1 MKRNRERI
9 VGAEERA
16 AAATSSSFNQ
26 PSDPRRAPRRVPLP
40 EVAPRIETEVDRDV
54 RSSALVPVSKRPRKV
69 GQVLAFD
76 PKM

>member
-1 MKRNRERI
+1 LKRNRERI

-26 PSDPRRAPRRVPLP
+26 PSDPRRVPLP

-54 RSSALVPVSKRPRKV
+54 RSSALVPVSKRPRKM

-76 PKM
+76 PKT

>member
-26 PSDPRRAPRRVPLP
+26 PSTPDA
-40 EVAPRIETEVDRDV
+40 IETEVDRDV
-54 RSSALVPVSKRPRKV
+54 RSSALVPVSKRPRKM

-76 PKM
+76 PKT